1 MIEINYLGRF
11 GNQLF
16 QYAIGRVIS
25 EKKNLSVISGNYG
38 DPEEKEISI
47 FKSSEQEQRI
57 IVQDNPLV
65 IRGFK
70 LDYDEIFEHNGK
82 YILYGYFQDYEN
94 ILPYK
99 DFIKSLYNF
108 EKKKDLYSDEFIAV
122 HIRLTD
128 YYTSGGSLDMDY
140 YMDVIEQSQKIP
152 VIYTDDSNNPCIQ
165 IIKDTYNCK
174 VHNNSSWIDF
184 VELSSYKHICIS
196 QSSFSWWAAWLSNA
210 EKIYYPL
217 SSKKYW
223 QHRNDGNDVNLVV
236 TDEDRYIYI

>member
-16 QYAIGRVIS
+16 QYAIGRIIS
-25 EKKNLSVISGNYG
+25 EKKNLSIISGNYG

-57 IVQDNPLV
+57 IVHDNPLV

-70 LDYDEIFEHNGK
+70 LDYDEIFEHSGK

-108 EKKKDLYSDEFIAV
+108 EKKKDLY
-122 HIRLTD
+122 RLTD